1 MSFNARWW
9 CPSSIKALDRR
20 NMVFNSI
27 FSASSFSNVRMNK
40 KRKFTS
46 NSFPTVYTNS
56 CIDIHKGTVSVK
68 SSLTKNSSCQ
78 SGPGCSKLS

>member
-46 NSFPTVYTNS
+46 NVFPTLKTNS
-56 CIDIHKGTVSVK
+56 CIDIHKGRANEK
-68 SSLTKNSSCQ
+68 DSLTKN
-78 SGPGCSKLS
+78 